1 MSQEV
6 ERASR
11 MCVSPETA
19 LREKARTPRG
29 MGSEHGHAETER
41 TTI

>member
-1 MSQEV
+1 MSQEA

-11 MCVSPETA
+11 TCLSPDTA
-19 LREKARTPRG
+19 REKACAHRG